1 VISAVLPLY
10 ALSAWRVV
18 AIAVLIDTT
27 IRPIV
32 LPRAISG
39 TGPAGR
45 QSAGLVTRGQI
56 MNDVSA
62 MIPTQAM
69 KIEKVKEHIGAI
81 VTGIDLAQ
89 PIDAATQK
97 KLYDAVVETW
107 SS

>member
-1 VISAVLPLY
+1 MISAVLPLY

-18 AIAVLIDTT
+18 AIAVLIGTP

-32 LPRAISG
+32 LPGVISG
-39 TGPAGR
+39 TESAGR

-69 KIEKVKEHIGAI
+69 KIEKVKEHIGAT
-81 VTGIDLAQ
+81 TGR
-89 PIDAATQK
+89 
-97 KLYDAVVETW
+97 
-107 SS
+107 